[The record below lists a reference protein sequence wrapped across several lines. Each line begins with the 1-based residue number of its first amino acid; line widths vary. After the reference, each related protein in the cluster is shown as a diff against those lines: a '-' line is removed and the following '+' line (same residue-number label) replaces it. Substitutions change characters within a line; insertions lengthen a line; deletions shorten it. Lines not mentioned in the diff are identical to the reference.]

1 MRKFQTYK
9 MDKMYYIQ
17 ANREHEN
24 QNLPLYEK
32 QIKFLF
38 PFTSLQQYILFS
50 SILVCDYWGV
60 SINTDSRA

>member
-1 MRKFQTYK
+1 